1 MEGIQER
8 ERREE
13 SKKEKTGGKK
23 KRKKKGK
30 KTIDGFEKRKR
41 RWRVQ
46 VADFFTG
53 TDCTRAPATVSGAA
67 SRYALA
73 KNTSDR

>member
-1 MEGIQER
+1 MEGGKQER
-8 ERREE
+8 EKR
-13 SKKEKTGGKK
+13 KKEKE
-23 KRKKKGK
+23 KKKGK
-30 KTIDGFEKRKR
+30 KTIDGSRKGSGGGE
-41 RWRVQ
+41 VQ

-53 TDCTRAPATVSGAA
+53 TDCTRVPATVSGAA